1 MIYQEPI
8 LQTKLFGLRVY
19 LNEFVRLYDNDKLP
33 NKILL
38 TGQKGLGKATLA
50 FHFINHILS
59 KNEKYNYDLD
69 NLEINPQN
77 SSYVTLINKSNPNI
91 ILIDINDDKKNIDIS
106 QIRDLIS
113 NLNKSSFNSKPRIVL
128 IDNIELLNKN
138 SINALLK
145 IVEEPN
151 EGIFFIFIDNN
162 KNVLQTLKSRCLNFK
177 ISLSHKLSLEVINKL
192 LNSDVYDLVSSDLLS
207 YYFTPGQIYN
217 LVNLSYKHNIE
228 LSELNLDKIILLF
241 INNSFYKKEPSFR
254 IFLYEFIEY
263 YFLTKTSLE
272 DISFYNDFLKK
283 VNYVKRFNLDDESL
297 FLEFKSK
304 VLNE

>member
-1 MIYQEPI
+1 MSIVPKNQI
-8 LQTKLFGLRVY
+8 KLYGISNY
-19 LNEFVRLYDNDKLP
+19 LIELINLYNNKKYP
-33 NKILL
+33 NKIILS
-38 TGQKGLGKATLA
+38 GQKGIGKCTLA
-50 FHFINHILS
+50 YHLINYILS
-59 KNEKYNYDLD
+59 SGEENSYDIKNF
-69 NLEINPQN
+69 
-77 SSYVTLINKSNPNI
+77 LINKENRSYKLIQNGSNMNFV
-91 ILIDINDDKKNIDIS
+91 LIDVLVEKKNIDIS

>member
-1 MIYQEPI
+1 MSIVPKNQI
-8 LQTKLFGLRVY
+8 KLYGISNY
-19 LNEFVRLYDNDKLP
+19 LIELINLYNNKKYP
-33 NKILL
+33 NKIILS
-38 TGQKGLGKATLA
+38 GQKGIGKCTLA
-50 FHFINHILS
+50 YHLINYILS
-59 KNEKYNYDLD
+59 SGEENSYDIKNF
-69 NLEINPQN
+69 
-77 SSYVTLINKSNPNI
+77 LINKENRSYKLSQNGSNMNFV
-91 ILIDINDDKKNIDIS
+91 LIDVLVEKKNIDIS